1 MPGPD
6 YNGSGFHPPFLPGV
20 ELEGKFMK
28 KLGWRLGFLI
38 LFSCGA
44 MAQRAVK
51 STLAAT
57 PPMGW
62 NSWDSFALGITQRQF
77 KAQARFMARH
87 LARDGWRYMVVD
99 EGWYLRNPYS
109 NGRPAWQY
117 VMNHHGLY
125 QPAPNRFPSAQRGRG
140 FRPLAHYIHS
150 LGLRFGLHIVRGIPR
165 AAVKANLPIAGS
177 HFRAS
182 EAANPADVCP
192 WNSDNYGVRD
202 NAAGQAYY
210 DSMARQWASWHVDF
224 VKVDCIAAHP
234 YKGREIAMIAR
245 AIRRSGRPI
254 LLSLSPGAA
263 PLSHAI
269 QFQKF
274 AQMWRI
280 ADDFW
285 DHWGKIPQIPWSQ
298 SLYGQFINLA
308 AWQPFAGPGHW
319 PDADMLPIGWL
330 GPHPGLGPPRQS
342 HFTRPEVRTLL
353 TLWAMGRS
361 PLIMGGNLLHL
372 SPWLLRQLTNRAVIA
387 VDQHTF
393 DNHALITTADRAIW
407 LARPDQGSGV
417 YVALFNRGARK
428 KTFTESWQQ
437 LGLPAAS
444 YQITNLWTGRGLGR
458 ALRLHARIAPH
469 AALLY
474 RLTP

>member
-1 MPGPD
+1 
-6 YNGSGFHPPFLPGV
+6 
-20 ELEGKFMK
+20 
-28 KLGWRLGFLI
+28 
-38 LFSCGA
+38 
-44 MAQRAVK
+44 
-51 STLAAT
+51 
-57 PPMGW
+57 
-62 NSWDSFALGITQRQF
+62 
-77 KAQARFMARH
+77 
-87 LARDGWRYMVVD
+87 
-99 EGWYLRNPYS
+99 
-109 NGRPAWQY
+109 
-117 VMNHHGLY
+117 
-125 QPAPNRFPSAQRGRG
+125 
-140 FRPLAHYIHS
+140 
-150 LGLRFGLHIVRGIPR
+150 
-165 AAVKANLPIAGS
+165 
-177 HFRAS
+177 
-182 EAANPADVCP
+182 
-192 WNSDNYGVRD
+192 
-202 NAAGQAYY
+202 
-210 DSMARQWASWHVDF
+210 MARQWASWHVDF

-393 DNHALITTADRAIW
+393 DNHALITTAGRAIW

-417 YVALFNRGARK
+417 YLALFNRGAQKRHSRNPGNSSVCPRPH
-428 KTFTESWQQ
+428 TRSPIS
-437 LGLPAAS
+437 GPAAAWAAACAF
-444 YQITNLWTGRGLGR
+444 TR
-458 ALRLHARIAPH
+458 ALRRMRLCFTALLLDGMQPH
-469 AALLY
+469 AANFEP
-474 RLTP
+474 LTVEFRAQQDRERAQVEPQHQRNHRSQ